1 MPTRVPTDA
10 AAADGGTSRKV
21 GHKYLFGNTEDQCR
35 IDNLGCAPRG
45 RPTDGNIVRATAWTL
60 HDAAQK
66 AKGRLCG
73 KRAGSPAALG

>member
-1 MPTRVPTDA
+1 MRAWGGEVDSSVAHRATTRRHAQHVAGSRARPA
-10 AAADGGTSRKV
+10 AGLCNGHRRLGT
-21 GHKYLFGNTEDQCR
+21 Y
-35 IDNLGCAPRG
+35 
-45 RPTDGNIVRATAWTL
+45 IVRATAWTL